1 MEKGRNMVCKTLVCT
16 AALALALPWCAHA
29 ALPQTGLTYFNDF
42 TGNWTAQ
49 HGEDAFPLGGDTAP
63 TYCTVPGKEGA
74 QALDFAGDVHPWGDK
89 QTALQRAPQPSPSP
103 SEPSSAPQRGVSSS
117 PSAPK
122 TVRQKTTEMAP
133 AASPSVA
140 ATPPTPLPSPRAETT
155 RAPPIL
161 PTSALPGP
169 SPIRASALVRTT
181 TAGTPTSSP
190 APPPQTPVG
199 LR

>member
-1 MEKGRNMVCKTLVCT
+1 MEKGRNMVCKTLFCT

-103 SEPSSAPQRGVSSS
+103 SAPSSVPRPVVSSS
-117 PSAPK
+117 PSAP
-122 TVRQKTTEMAP
+122 TTARGRIPKMEKVD
-133 AASPSVA
+133 SPSA
-140 ATPPTPLPSPRAETT
+140 AAKPPTPSSSPRVRTT
-155 RAPPIL
+155 RNPPIP
-161 PTSALPGP
+161 PTSAPPGP
-169 SPIRASALVRTT
+169 SPIRASVPGHTT
-181 TAGTPTSSP
+181 MGGTPTSSP
-190 APPPQTPVG
+190 APPRATRRSP
-199 LR
+199 